1 MVENSSGS
9 FLRCSNFLP
18 EDEEAALGPLGPLR
32 KGDRGRG
39 GGELVSR
46 RARAHRSEKKK
57 KGRREGCSFLLFSS
71 FFFFMAFFSVT
82 NCCFSIGL
90 IVDICLF
97 KTTAVEHLRAAKRR
111 CGSLSAALLVPVN
124 VCRSECA
131 TLFQP
136 LFLLSRTSVTG
147 PSFTSWMFM

>member
-1 MVENSSGS
+1 MVANSSGS

-18 EDEEAALGPLGPLR
+18 EDEEAALG
-32 KGDRGRG
+32 
-39 GGELVSR
+39 
-46 RARAHRSEKKK
+46 
-57 KGRREGCSFLLFSS
+57 
-71 FFFFMAFFSVT
+71 VT

>member
-1 MVENSSGS
+1 MFISSF
-9 FLRCSNFLP
+9 FL
-18 EDEEAALGPLGPLR
+18 
-32 KGDRGRG
+32 
-39 GGELVSR
+39 V
-46 RARAHRSEKKK
+46 
-57 KGRREGCSFLLFSS
+57 

>member
-18 EDEEAALGPLGPLR
+18 GDEEAALGPLGPLR

-39 GGELVSR
+39 TRFPKGEGPPQR
-46 RARAHRSEKKK
+46 KKK
-57 KGRREGCSFLLFSS
+57 KRAARGMFISS
-71 FFFFMAFFSVT
+71 FFLVFFFMAFFSVT